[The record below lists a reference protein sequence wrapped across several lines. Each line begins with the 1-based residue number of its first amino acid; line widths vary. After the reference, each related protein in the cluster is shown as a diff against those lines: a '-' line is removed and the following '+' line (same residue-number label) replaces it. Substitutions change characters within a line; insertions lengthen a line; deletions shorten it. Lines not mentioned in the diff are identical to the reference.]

1 MQFQAV
7 IECPECGSGD
17 ITPVPFQ
24 GRRGDVEFK
33 VTCRL
38 CDAQW
43 IQRMHRISPECRE
56 MAQKYKEH
64 AKTSPT
70 ETILVDALWM
80 GIFCDAL
87 GTE

>member
-17 ITPVPFQ
+17 ITPVPLQ

-56 MAQKYKEH
+56 MA
-64 AKTSPT
+64 
-70 ETILVDALWM
+70 
-80 GIFCDAL
+80 
-87 GTE
+87 